1 MKKMFCLCSTLVAAV
16 SAWGAGTEDALW
28 RPQGADATWNSAAWQ
43 TSLGITAFVPG
54 WSATF
59 DGAEQNYIGT
69 ICNLEEPITK
79 TDTQSLK
86 ITYSITDA

>member
-1 MKKMFCLCSTLVAAV
+1 MRTGECRYDLGSYTTGSWNMSSFCGYVTDDLRMYSMYYVY
-16 SAWGAGTEDALW
+16 SDAC
-28 RPQGADATWNSAAWQ
+28 
-43 TSLGITAFVPG
+43 
-54 WSATF
+54 
-59 DGAEQNYIGT
+59 QNYIGT